1 MEKGERSWSK
11 IELFSGYIRSL
22 LPAAYAYLELRRTL
36 RHTSTPDIYLF
47 VSPCV
52 GGSKVPPRT
61 LYRIKCVLAEILY
74 GCQNKMAAST
84 LRVKNSCAKP
94 ASISNTRHRQV

>member
-1 MEKGERSWSK
+1 MDILGITSK
-11 IELFSGYIRSL
+11 DLSDLRQCSNFGDDFSRYI
-22 LPAAYAYLELRRTL
+22 YC
-36 RHTSTPDIYLF
+36 I

-74 GCQNKMAAST
+74 GCQNKMVAST